1 MKKAI
6 LKQEVERTFGR
17 QLTETRDF
25 EQLSHLFEPPIII
38 AYAREA
44 VANNAETL
52 VGILKERGSAD
63 QAAYARCAGSVCRL

>member
-25 EQLSHLFEPPIII
+25 EQLSHL
-38 AYAREA
+38 
-44 VANNAETL
+44 L
-52 VGILKERGSAD
+52 GILKERGSAD

>member
-25 EQLSHLFEPPIII
+25 DSNFGT
-38 AYAREA
+38 AKVTKSRKGR
-44 VANNAETL
+44 V
-52 VGILKERGSAD
+52 
-63 QAAYARCAGSVCRL
+63 

>member
-25 EQLSHLFEPPIII
+25 EQLSHQYYRIR
-38 AYAREA
+38 AR
-44 VANNAETL
+44 
-52 VGILKERGSAD
+52 G
-63 QAAYARCAGSVCRL
+63 CRQQR

>member
-17 QLTETRDF
+17 QLTE
-25 EQLSHLFEPPIII
+25 
-38 AYAREA
+38 REA

>member
-25 EQLSHLFEPPIII
+25 EQLSHLIII

-63 QAAYARCAGSVCRL
+63 QAAYARCAGTVCRL

>member
-25 EQLSHLFEPPIII
+25 EQLSPLRF
-38 AYAREA
+38 ARFSK
-44 VANNAETL
+44 L
-52 VGILKERGSAD
+52 
-63 QAAYARCAGSVCRL
+63 

>member
-25 EQLSHLFEPPIII
+25 EQLSPYYYRIR
-38 AYAREA
+38 AR
-44 VANNAETL
+44 
-52 VGILKERGSAD
+52 G
-63 QAAYARCAGSVCRL
+63 CRQQR

>member
-25 EQLSHLFEPPIII
+25 EVLSQLLLSHTRALFLQPFQQPPSPI
-38 AYAREA
+38 AFCTY
-44 VANNAETL
+44 
-52 VGILKERGSAD
+52 
-63 QAAYARCAGSVCRL
+63 Q

>member
-25 EQLSHLFEPPIII
+25 DSNFGE
-38 AYAREA
+38 ARSYEKSKGA
-44 VANNAETL
+44 
-52 VGILKERGSAD
+52 GIMQG
-63 QAAYARCAGSVCRL
+63 

>member
-25 EQLSHLFEPPIII
+25 EQLSHLFII

>member
-25 EQLSHLFEPPIII
+25 EQLSHL
-38 AYAREA
+38 
-44 VANNAETL
+44 L
-52 VGILKERGSAD
+52 LWLKRKNIGVIF
-63 QAAYARCAGSVCRL
+63 YLN

>member
-25 EQLSHLFEPPIII
+25 EQLSHLIII